1 MGTSL
6 VSVNTY
12 TLNEYNIIFSTYSVW
27 LEHIGPKKDI
37 YSLAYN
43 PQFSLKVNVPDK
55 KPAAVWLLLSKH
67 IMMTEEN
74 TDYITLHVYDDTG
87 GERIY
92 YPDNPFKE
100 VRSCIIK

>member
-1 MGTSL
+1 M
-6 VSVNTY
+6 
-12 TLNEYNIIFSTYSVW
+12 W

-100 VRSCIIK
+100 VSSCIIKCITPY